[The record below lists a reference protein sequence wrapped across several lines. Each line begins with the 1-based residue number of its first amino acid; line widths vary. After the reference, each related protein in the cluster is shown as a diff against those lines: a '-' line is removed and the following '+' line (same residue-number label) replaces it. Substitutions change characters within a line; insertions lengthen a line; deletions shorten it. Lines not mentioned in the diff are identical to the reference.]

1 MQKMLVPIAM
11 AHEGYG
17 IKKESGVR
25 DKYVCCLHPCLGRT
39 SKWSLF
45 ELNRHRERYHDAGPV
60 SGRLRGKQRSGKW
73 PQRSKRA
80 NENALRRERLDVK
93 KKCDKQETT
102 YKHRLI
108 KEAMATEGV
117 FHQGEL
123 TEEAQRNIEVALDN
137 YKSRREERERA
148 TLARIQMK
156 ENLALEADC
165 RYPEEIV
172 ENVKNLGSTS
182 ESPKVLED
190 EDEDEEYLLKVE
202 PDSPWLLNNAEAS
215 ISCRRTFSMY
225 DDMSEEPERS
235 EENFGKLGSDSTP
248 SRNNFEAVINRGMYG
263 SSQGRKPMMWQEAS
277 LTPENGRTHRKRKT
291 GLDLKGELSTVE
303 SKRVNGGM
311 RIADSIPGRGTVVV
325 GSKIKKNFDGRI
337 YHGEIVGYELLY
349 KIRYEDGDFEEL
361 TWEELQP
368 RLVSAEGGFLSK

>member
-215 ISCRRTFSMY
+215 ISCRRTFSI
-225 DDMSEEPERS
+225 S

>member
-1 MQKMLVPIAM
+1 MLVPVVM

-39 SKWSLF
+39 TKWSLF

-117 FHQGEL
+117 FDASEL
-123 TEEAQRNIEVALDN
+123 SEEAQRNIEVALDS

-172 ENVKNLGSTS
+172 DNVKNLGSTS

-190 EDEDEEYLLKVE
+190 EDEDDEYLLKVE
-202 PDSPWLLNNAEAS
+202 PDSPWLPINNTEAS
-215 ISCRRTFSMY
+215 ISCRRMFSAY

-235 EENFGKLGSDSTP
+235 EENIGKLGSDSTP
-248 SRNNFEAVINRGMYG
+248 SRSNFEAVINRGMYG
-263 SSQGRKPMMWQEAS
+263 SAQGRKPMMWQETS
-277 LTPENGRTHRKRKT
+277 HTPENGRTYRKRKT
-291 GLDLKGELSTVE
+291 GLDLKGELSSVE
-303 SKRVNGGM
+303 TKRASGGV

-325 GSKIKKNFDGRI
+325 GSKIKKFFDGRT

-349 KIRYEDGDFEEL
+349 K
-361 TWEELQP
+361 
-368 RLVSAEGGFLSK
+368 